1 LFTVSG
7 ALCHPAKGVVDD
19 NLVPRGGGA
28 YLNEVDGNH
37 ERALMRTK
45 SEAYRAAGF
54 ASVSDQAASS
64 NASKLEREVPA
75 IVARIAYMARD
86 MGGLRQEKR
95 KRLEDRLWLYHDGNV
110 ADCWETVDVE
120 VRNKKGEVVLKAD
133 GTPKTKTFK
142 RMKDL
147 SQLTPEQQMRI
158 ESISV
163 NEAGIATPKLY
174 SASWANSE
182 LRKFHAL
189 GEDTS
194 NPVQRLSD
202 AELITQLANQAKE
215 LGIEI
220 DLSYIL
226 GGEQ

>member
-1 LFTVSG
+1 
-7 ALCHPAKGVVDD
+7 
-19 NLVPRGGGA
+19 
-28 YLNEVDGNH
+28 
-37 ERALMRTK
+37 
-45 SEAYRAAGF
+45 
-54 ASVSDQAASS
+54 VSDQAASS

-75 IVARIAYMARD
+75 IRARIAYLSRD
-86 MGGLRQEKR
+86 RDALIGEKR
-95 KRLEDRLWLYHDGNV
+95 KRLEKRLWSWHDGNIS
-110 ADCWETVDVE
+110 DYWETVEVE
-120 VRNKKGEVVLKAD
+120 VRNKKGDVVLNAD
-133 GTPKTKTFK
+133 GTPKTKLIK

-158 ESISV
+158 ETISV
-163 NEAGIATPKLY
+163 NEAGIATPKLH

-182 LRKFHAL
+182 LRKFHSMGAQAS
-189 GEDTS
+189 ED
-194 NPVQRLSD
+194 NGVPRLSD

>member
-1 LFTVSG
+1 MPRRHAK
-7 ALCHPAKGVVDD
+7 ALVALAPA
-19 NLVPRGGGA
+19 
-28 YLNEVDGNH
+28 DGSVMLADERYERYAH
-37 ERALMRTK
+37 ERALMK
-45 SEAYRAAGF
+45 SKLEAYRAAGF

-75 IVARIAYMARD
+75 IRARIAYMARD
-86 MGGLRQEKR
+86 MDSLRQEKR
-95 KRLEDRLWLYHDGNV
+95 KRLEKRLWSWHDGNIN
-110 ADCWETVDVE
+110 DYWETVEVE

-133 GTPKTKTFK
+133 GTPKTKTIK

-147 SQLTPEQQMRI
+147 SQLTLEQQQRI

-163 NEAGIATPKLY
+163 NEAGIATPQLY

-182 LRKFHAL
+182 LRKFHSIGAK
-189 GEDTS
+189 DPDD
-194 NPVQRLSD
+194 NRVRRLSD

-220 DLSYIL
+220 DLSYRL